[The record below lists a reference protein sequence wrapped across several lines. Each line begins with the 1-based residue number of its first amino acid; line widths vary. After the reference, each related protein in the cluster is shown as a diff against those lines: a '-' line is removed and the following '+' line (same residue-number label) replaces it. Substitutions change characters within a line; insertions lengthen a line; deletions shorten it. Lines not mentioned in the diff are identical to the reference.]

1 MCDDRFY
8 TNSYIMGCKALI
20 QNNCTTSLEAQYM
33 NKESL
38 QLNSYEDLEVE
49 YEIPKKVSKN
59 FKNNNEIINYLKKIS
74 DKENFIKINDEILNF
89 YVENKKDIKSY
100 QLIFNNLEKNF

>member
-1 MCDDRFY
+1 
-8 TNSYIMGCKALI
+8 
-20 QNNCTTSLEAQYM
+20 M

-74 DKENFIKINDEILNF
+74 DQRKNFIKISCNEILNF

-100 QLIFNNLEKNF
+100 QLI

>member
-1 MCDDRFY
+1 
-8 TNSYIMGCKALI
+8 MGCKALI

-59 FKNNNEIINYLKKIS
+59 FKNNNEIINYLKK
-74 DKENFIKINDEILNF
+74 FQIKKILL
-89 YVENKKDIKSY
+89 K
-100 QLIFNNLEKNF
+100 